1 VSGMCRFC
9 WSGDAPTRPGST
21 VARRYRSGRWP
32 CRSRPARPTPALP
45 LAMRSGIRN
54 DARVGY
60 ELRALIIPKA
70 LDRTLS
76 RDVGIEPVALAHDLA
91 LIPITDAT
99 FDRLGGG
106 GGRFEDTFFYL
117 SSAVETIARQASFDA
132 PVAYVEADIFG
143 GSGTQA
149 AIVWHEGAVLYGPVR
164 ADVGWPAREP
174 TRPAWPFNYA
184 LRHLGVDRGDAV
196 DEFEAAGLGRR
207 RATEEWMGE
216 D

>member
-1 VSGMCRFC
+1 M
-9 WSGDAPTRPGST
+9 
-21 VARRYRSGRWP
+21 
-32 CRSRPARPTPALP
+32 
-45 LAMRSGIRN
+45 
-54 DARVGY
+54 GY

-70 LDRTLS
+70 LDRKIS
-76 RDVGIEPVALAHDLA
+76 RDVGVEPVALPVDLA

-106 GGRFEDTFFYL
+106 GGRFEDTFSYL
-117 SSAVETIARQASFDA
+117 SPAIETIARQASFDA

-164 ADVGWPAREP
+164 ADFGWPPPPEP
-174 TRPAWPFNYA
+174 TRPAWPFNCA
-184 LRHLGVDRGDAV
+184 LRHLGVARGDAV

-207 RATEEWMGE
+207 RATEEWMG
-216 D
+216 DD